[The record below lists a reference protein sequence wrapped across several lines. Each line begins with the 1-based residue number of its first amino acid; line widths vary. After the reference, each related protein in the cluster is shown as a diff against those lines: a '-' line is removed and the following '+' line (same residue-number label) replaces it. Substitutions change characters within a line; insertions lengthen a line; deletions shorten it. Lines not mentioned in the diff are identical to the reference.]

1 MKKNVFYL
9 FSLFLVNLN
18 YGQGTSPQ
26 STFNTEGK
34 INFMKFT
41 QAGVLI
47 VANGGGLMGIKAG
60 DSQPFFNFKEYGKVK
75 EEELEFIPYSPYVI
89 ISDGGIFSAK
99 KSVIDI
105 ISGKKMFS
113 TEDNGW
119 KMSMTCH
126 VFLPQNKLVISGQR
140 SSKEKYA
147 NKIGIYDLNTGK
159 EEGLFEMR
167 GYALVTGK
175 PYLKNDVLYVPTSKE
190 LVAVSTING
199 QQKWAAKVDD
209 IKWMTAN
216 DAGTDIYAFEST
228 NGGSTKIYKLNN
240 TGQVLWKDPA
250 KVKGNV
256 SNFQITPT
264 GLAVVSDV
272 DNSGK
277 SGLAKLASA
286 ASESRI
292 AFLSATN
299 GEDLWEKAPKTNG
312 YVQHFYVMDD
322 GILFGIKEGG
332 INKISFDGT
341 TLFKKPLKTG
351 ENIHTMALTT
361 KGMIYITD
369 TDANIVD
376 LKTGESVFK
385 KPISYKRAKAVCSTY
400 DEKNKRFLIS
410 TGEELLAIDEKSGE
424 LSTLS
429 TYKFEE
435 KEAPTAIA
443 TRAGGILL
451 SSSQNMMMLN
461 FDGSK
466 KFHEY
471 YRSPGKSAFGA
482 ILAGAIA
489 VTSMAVATSAAYEAG
504 MNRNNIGQYNDRGR
518 QAKIIQDGFADIAAA
533 SFKELNKRFKAS
545 SSTENNHFVLTKLDG
560 GVGLVRLNKDSGKKD
575 KEVVLKDKEPEYEVD
590 DIMGYMFY
598 KQNDRTIQM
607 FNLN

>member
-1 MKKNVFYL
+1 MKNLLFNLTILLFVNVY
-9 FSLFLVNLN
+9 
-18 YGQGTSPQ
+18 YGQGISPEN
-26 STFNTEGK
+26 TFNVEGK
-34 INFMKFT
+34 VNFIKFT
-41 QAGVLI
+41 EAGVLV
-47 VANGGGLMGIKAG
+47 VASGGGLMGIKG
-60 DSQPFFNFKEYGKVK
+60 GESQPHFNFKDYGKVK
-75 EEELEFIPYSPYVI
+75 QEELEFIPYSPYLVL
-89 ISDGGIFSAK
+89 SDGGMFSSK
-99 KSVIDI
+99 KTVIDL
-105 ISGKKMFS
+105 ISGKKLFS

-119 KMSMTCH
+119 KMSTTCH
-126 VFLPQNKLVISGQR
+126 VFLPQNKLVISGMR
-140 SSKEKYA
+140 GMKEKNA
-147 NKIGIYDLNTGK
+147 NKIGVYDLATGK

-167 GYALVTGK
+167 GFSMVTGK
-175 PYLKNDVLYVPTSKE
+175 PFLKNDILIVPTSKE
-190 LVAVSTING
+190 LFAISVTTG
-199 QQKWAAKVDD
+199 EQKWTAKVSD

-216 DAGTDIYAFEST
+216 DSGSDIYAFEST

-240 TGQVLWKDPA
+240 TGQVLWKNPA

-256 SNFQITPT
+256 SNFEITKA

-286 ASESRI
+286 SSESRI
-292 AFLSATN
+292 AFLSATD

-322 GILFGIKEGG
+322 GILFGIQEGG

-351 ENIHTMALTT
+351 ANIHTMALTN

-400 DEKNKRFLIS
+400 DEKHKRFLIS
-410 TGEELLAIDEKSGE
+410 TGEELLAIDENSGE

-435 KEAPTAIA
+435 KEAPTAMSI
-443 TRAGGILL
+443 RKDGILL
-451 SSSQNMMMLN
+451 SSNQNLMMLN
-461 FDGSK
+461 FDGTK

-471 YRSPGKSAFGA
+471 HRSPGKSAFGA
-482 ILAGAIA
+482 IIAGALA
-489 VTSMAVATSAAYEAG
+489 VTSMAVASSAAFDAG
-504 MNRNNIGQYNDRGR
+504 MNRNTLGQYNSRGT
-518 QAKIIQDGFADIAAA
+518 QSKIIQDGFSDIASA
-533 SFKELNKRFKAS
+533 SFKELNKRFNAT
-545 SSTENNHFVLTKLDG
+545 SSTENNHFILTKLDS
-560 GVGLVRLNKDSGKKD
+560 GVGLVRLNKDSGQKD
-575 KEVVLKDKEPEYEVD
+575 KEVLLKDKDPSYEVD
-590 DIMGYMFY
+590 EIMGYLFY
-598 KQNDRTIQM
+598 NKDKNIQV